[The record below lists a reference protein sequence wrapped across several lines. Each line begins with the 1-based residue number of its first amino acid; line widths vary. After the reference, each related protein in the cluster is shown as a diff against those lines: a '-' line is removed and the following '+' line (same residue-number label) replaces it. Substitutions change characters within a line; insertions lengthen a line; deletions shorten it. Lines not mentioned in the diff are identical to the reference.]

1 MHTCTC
7 ITNAVDPVNND
18 IIHGKA
24 LNSLSFILSEFSPI
38 ANVKPIPTTYSMG
51 TEGANNLEISNIF
64 TIRKS
69 PKGSQVGA
77 VVIICTCHHCDPGS
91 ILGSYVG

>member
-1 MHTCTC
+1 MHTCSC

-24 LNSLSFILSEFSPI
+24 LKYLSFILSEFSPI

-51 TEGANNLEISNIF
+51 TEGVNNLEISNIF

-69 PKGSQVGA
+69 PKAPATTAIRGQSWARMWAEIG
-77 VVIICTCHHCDPGS
+77 
-91 ILGSYVG
+91 